1 MEKKWY
7 HQWWVYVLI
16 AVVFFLIGYI
26 IFREKDITTEREVY
40 ATKIEQLK
48 VEIDSIETLYKL
60 EVDKKEK
67 VKIIR
72 EKIDITKDVK
82 KLQELILELERVKLE
97 PVKRNSTVIELKEYL
112 EKEF

>member
-16 AVVFFLIGYI
+16 AVIFFLIGYI
-26 IFREKDITTEREVY
+26 IYRERDVVTQEEVLKE
-40 ATKIEQLK
+40 KIRI
-48 VEIDSIETLYKL
+48 EIEKNIVTDSLYKVL
-60 EVDKKEK
+60 KAEKEK
-67 VKIIR
+67 IKIIR
-72 EKIDITKDVK
+72 EKIDIAKDIK
-82 KLQELILELERVKLE
+82 KLQELISELEKVKLE